1 MNRLTQTVL
10 GTVLTLTA
18 GCTPV
23 NQELQS
29 ALKKLEKLQDQL
41 RSQIEKTTQSFDVS
55 ELRPKFSIALG
66 HVEEADGIEHNLF
79 EFDITGD
86 PDIFAITLRS
96 DVLKDVVDSEVEGQ
110 PLLRMKLQE
119 KHGTRA
125 AFRTLTLDGSVD
137 FLLVDP
143 KILGNGKNFT
153 LGVFLPEGM
162 SWPSKVVLQ
171 KQTTVYVSVTVRL
184 KDGKYDTFTFPRS
197 ITFSGAAR

>member
-1 MNRLTQTVL
+1 MHRLTQALL
-10 GTVLTLTA
+10 GTALTFTA
-18 GCTPV
+18 GCTPI

-29 ALKKLEKLQDQL
+29 ALEKLEKLQDQL

-55 ELRPKFSIALG
+55 ELRPKLNMAVG
-66 HVEEADGIEHNLF
+66 QVEGEKGIEHDLF
-79 EFDITGD
+79 EFDITGK

-96 DVLKDVVDSEVEGQ
+96 DVLKDAVESEIEGQ

-143 KILGNGKNFT
+143 KILGDGKNFT

-162 SWPSKVVLQ
+162 SWPNKVVLQ

-197 ITFSGAAR
+197 ITFNGAVR